1 MRKQIKNSFPILIR
15 QRKVHLFARRV
26 PRNSKSASMT
36 DSTTLQ
42 SWLCHSNNR
51 ADDDTVLLDYKK
63 LVRIRRS
70 DLWRICEQNGWLNDI
85 VMNYCF
91 ERHKERAKDEY
102 FRPLKGELIDPNV
115 AHFLQHGD
123 IQDVAQLLKDLD
135 LDSSKLFCLPVNDE
149 TDLSLHV
156 GGCHWSLLVHTPAV
170 TADVPA
176 RWSHIDSMNH
186 KNIPHAEKMAK
197 QIAKALLINEGR
209 GSHFL
214 SSISNGSGVQKD
226 NFEVELFSLE
236 DTPQQNNGHDCGVIV
251 IELAKKIVDFGV
263 EWEIDEDFNMHE
275 IDVRD
280 WRKETYRDIEFLIV
294 DDGEQ
299 FTA

>member
-1 MRKQIKNSFPILIR
+1 MFFPICFSYSA
-15 QRKVHLFARRV
+15 VHNKKKKKRRYFF
-26 PRNSKSASMT
+26 SMT

-51 ADDDTVLLDYKK
+51 NDDDMVLLDYKD
-63 LVRIRRS
+63 LVRVRRS
-70 DLWRICEQNGWLNDI
+70 DLWRVCEHDGWINDI
-85 VMNYCF
+85 VMNFCF
-91 ERHKERAKDEY
+91 ARHKERERDEY
-102 FRPLKGELIDPNV
+102 FRELKGELIDPNV

-123 IQDVAQLLKDLD
+123 ILDVAQLLKDLD

-170 TADVPA
+170 TADIPA
-176 RWSHIDSMNH
+176 RWSHIDSMSH

-197 QIAKALLINEGR
+197 QIAKGLLINEGR

-214 SSISNGSGVQKD
+214 STAGDGDAGKENN

-236 DTPQQNNGHDCGVIV
+236 DTPQQKNGHDCGIFV
-251 IELAKKIVDFGV
+251 IELACKIVDFGV
-263 EWEIDEDFNMHE
+263 EWEIDEDFDMHD
-275 IDVRD
+275 IDARG

>member
-1 MRKQIKNSFPILIR
+1 MRKKIFFNSTNNT
-15 QRKVHLFARRV
+15 KSHTHHHRRMA
-26 PRNSKSASMT
+26 N
-36 DSTTLQ
+36 STTLQ

-51 ADDDTVLLDYKK
+51 MDDDTVLLDYKD
-63 LVRIRRS
+63 LVRVRRS
-70 DLWRICEQNGWLNDI
+70 DLWRVCEHDGWINDI
-85 VMNYCF
+85 VMNFCF
-91 ERHKERAKDEY
+91 ERHRERARDEQ
-102 FRPLKGELIDPNV
+102 FRHLKGDLIDPNV
-115 AHFLQHGD
+115 AHFVHHGD
-123 IQDVAQLLKDLD
+123 ILDAAQLLKDLE
-135 LDSSKLFCLPVNDE
+135 LDGSKLFCLPVNDE

-170 TADVPA
+170 TADIPA
-176 RWSHIDSMNH
+176 RWSHIDSMSH

-197 QIAKALLINEGR
+197 QIAKGLLINEGR

-214 SSISNGSGVQKD
+214 STAGDGDAGKENN

-236 DTPQQNNGHDCGVIV
+236 DTPQQKNGHDCGIFV
-251 IELAKKIVDFGV
+251 IELACKIVDFGV
-263 EWEIDEDFNMHE
+263 EWEIDEDFDMHD
-275 IDVRD
+275 IDARG

>member
-1 MRKQIKNSFPILIR
+1 MAN
-15 QRKVHLFARRV
+15 
-26 PRNSKSASMT
+26 
-36 DSTTLQ
+36 STTLQ

-51 ADDDTVLLDYKK
+51 MDDDTVLLDYKD
-63 LVRIRRS
+63 LVRVRRS
-70 DLWRICEQNGWLNDI
+70 DLWRVCEHDGWINDI
-85 VMNYCF
+85 VMNFCF
-91 ERHKERAKDEY
+91 ERHRERARDEQ
-102 FRPLKGELIDPNV
+102 FRRLKGELIDPNV
-115 AHFLQHGD
+115 AHFLHHGD
-123 IQDVAQLLKDLD
+123 ILDAAQLLKDLE
-135 LDSSKLFCLPVNDE
+135 LDGSKLFCLPVNDE

-170 TADVPA
+170 TADIPA
-176 RWSHIDSMNH
+176 RWSHIDSMSH

-197 QIAKALLINEGR
+197 QIAKGLLINEGR

-214 SSISNGSGVQKD
+214 STAGDGDAGKENN

-236 DTPQQNNGHDCGVIV
+236 DTPQQKNGHDCGIFV
-251 IELAKKIVDFGV
+251 IELACKIVDFGV
-263 EWEIDEDFNMHE
+263 EWEIDEDFDMHD
-275 IDVRD
+275 IDARG

>member
-1 MRKQIKNSFPILIR
+1 MAN
-15 QRKVHLFARRV
+15 
-26 PRNSKSASMT
+26 
-36 DSTTLQ
+36 STTLQ

-51 ADDDTVLLDYKK
+51 MDDDTVLLDYKD
-63 LVRIRRS
+63 LVRVRRS
-70 DLWRICEQNGWLNDI
+70 DLWRVCEHDGWINDI
-85 VMNYCF
+85 VMNFCF
-91 ERHKERAKDEY
+91 ERHRERARDEQY
-102 FRPLKGELIDPNV
+102 RHLKGELIDPNV

-123 IQDVAQLLKDLD
+123 ILDAAQLLKDLE
-135 LDSSKLFCLPVNDE
+135 LDGSKLFCLPVNDE

-170 TADVPA
+170 TADIPA
-176 RWSHIDSMNH
+176 RWSHIDSMSH

-197 QIAKALLINEGR
+197 QIAKGLLINEGR
-209 GSHFL
+209 GSHLL
-214 SSISNGSGVQKD
+214 STAGDGDAGKENN

-236 DTPQQNNGHDCGVIV
+236 DTPQQKNGHDCGIFV
-251 IELAKKIVDFGV
+251 IELACKIVDFGV
-263 EWEIDEDFNMHE
+263 EWEIDEDFDMHD
-275 IDVRD
+275 IDARG